1 MHHRLVRDGRIA
13 ALIVLMLILL
23 SVYAYE
29 LYQLQIIEGEKYYN
43 QSNEITTEERPITAA
58 RGNIL
63 DRYGRV
69 LVSNT
74 EVYNL
79 TIDTT
84 KLFANEDPNETIL
97 GLVNMVEG
105 YGDTYTDDL
114 PITSE
119 PPFEYDPN
127 MTEIQRTMLKAYIE
141 DKKDDLKAL
150 AVDPDNP
157 TAVELMSY
165 MRTRYSIDN
174 SYSAQEMR
182 IIAGVRYS
190 INVRYAINT
199 ADYVFVENASM
210 KLITSIM
217 ENKLSGINVNRAY
230 KREYGTDYA
239 AHILGY
245 VGLMTQ
251 EEYEKYS
258 LLKYSTDAYVG
269 KDGVEYA
276 FETYLHGR
284 DGTVQETK
292 NASGTVLST
301 VYVDEP
307 VPGNHIYLT
316 IDEILQEQTERILNA
331 GVNDLIK
338 TRAQERAEGLARGDY
353 NADMKDEI
361 TGAAAVV
368 VAVDTGEPLA
378 IASWPTYDVSTIIE
392 NYQELLA
399 TPNAPLFN
407 RALMGAYA
415 PGSTFKPVTA
425 IAALNAGVV
434 NTEDKVK
441 CQGVFT
447 KYSAEGYSPE
457 CWIWNANKNEHLTH
471 PEENVSTALRDSCN
485 YFFYTI
491 GNELGVDY
499 LGETAHNFSLGVST
513 GIELVETTG
522 NMSNRENH
530 YDYAGS
536 EWRIGDT
543 LQAAI
548 GQSDSIFSPLQ
559 MAEYVATLANYG
571 DRHSASILKTVRSF
585 DYGEKV
591 YEREPEVL
599 SHVES
604 AEYNWDA
611 IKEGMHLVTNY
622 PGNQQ
627 LYELFATCK
636 FTRTGPNGQYG
647 VNGKTGTAQKGEG
660 ITNDGMFICYAPADD
675 PEIAIAIVVERGGSG
690 ANTAFIA
697 KNILDA
703 YYVIRGYSDSSE
715 EEMALLK

>member
-43 QSNEITTEERPITAA
+43 QSNEITTEERPIPAA

-141 DKKDDLKAL
+141 DKKDDLKAI

-522 NMSNRENH
+522 NMSNRANH

-548 GQSDSIFSPLQ
+548 GQSDSVFSPLQ
-559 MAEYVATLANYG
+559 MAEYAATLANYG
-571 DRHSASILKTVRSF
+571 NRYSASILKTVRSY
-585 DYGEKV
+585 DYSEKV

-604 AEYNWDA
+604 AQYNWDA
-611 IKEGMHLVTNY
+611 VKEGMHLVVNAPSNATV
-622 PGNQQ
+622 
-627 LYELFATCK
+627 YETFSTCK
-636 FTRTGPNGQYG
+636 FTRIRNGANYG

-675 PEIAIAIVVERGGSG
+675 PEIAVSVVVERGGSG
-690 ANTAFIA
+690 ANVSFIA
-697 KNILDA
+697 RNILDA
-703 YYVIRGYSDSSE
+703 YYTIRSYSDDAE
-715 EEMALLK
+715 QEMSLLK

>member
-141 DKKDDLKAL
+141 DKKDDLKAI

-611 IKEGMHLVTNY
+611 IKEGMHLVVNY

-627 LYELFATCK
+627 LYELFAKCK
-636 FTRTGPNGQYG
+636 FTRTGASGQYG

-715 EEMALLK
+715 EEMSLLK